1 MALPAGSGVR
11 VCVRVAPRAA
21 ANRVA
26 GIAAD
31 GEGGRLVK
39 LQVTAPPESG
49 KANKAVIA
57 LLAKEWKVA
66 KWAMEVVRGKTG
78 RTKTL
83 IVSGDAEELTARLSE
98 WAKDQKHE

>member
-1 MALPAGSGVR
+1 LPAPAKGGVR
-11 VCVRVAPRAA
+11 IRVRVAPRAA

-31 GEGGRLVK
+31 GAGGRLLK
-39 LQVTAPPESG
+39 LQVTAPPDGG

-57 LLAKEWKVA
+57 LLAGEWKVA
-66 KWAMEVVRGKTG
+66 KSAIDIVRGKTE

-83 IVSGDAEELTARLSE
+83 IVSGDAEELTARLIE